1 MSELE
6 NLLNPKK
13 TTNVRWDLPESTM
26 EIIKGYQKQMWA
38 ATGKYPTLPQIIVH
52 MIEYVGK
59 DACDEYFEG
68 IAERKQQETKAQA
81 KKKDVKPDA
90 NRTLAEMMIKKI
102 EEKNEE
108 RNRKRMEDLEAEKAK
123 S

>member
-6 NLLNPKK
+6 NLLNPPK

-26 EIIKGYQKQMWA
+26 KIIKGYQKQMWD

-59 DACDEYFEG
+59 DACDKYFNE
-68 IAERKQQETKAQA
+68 IEERKQREKEALEAVKA
-81 KKKDVKPDA
+81 V
-90 NRTLAEMMIKKI
+90 AEKSGRPSLQDHLKRRKEKI
-102 EEKNEE
+102 
-108 RNRKRMEDLEAEKAK
+108 EAEKAK
-123 S
+123 A